1 MVRERDE
8 RVEACDRLA
17 AERQELGRQCDG
29 LSKENGTL
37 RREAADLRTTVTKEQ
52 EKFSQS
58 LVGERGRPEEVAGSG
73 GGQVPGRSVR
83 SVDGDRRG
91 EEEHPGSLFSDV
103 IRLKTVT

>member
-58 LVGERGRPEEVAGSG
+58 LEGNVGDLRKLLDQEVGKCRDEVSAQSTEIVGARKSIQG
-73 GGQVPGRSVR
+73 AYSVM
-83 SVDGDRRG
+83 S
-91 EEEHPGSLFSDV
+91 
-103 IRLKTVT
+103 

>member
-58 LVGERGRPEEVAGSG
+58 LEGNVGDLRKLLDQ
-73 GGQVPGRSVR
+73 GQIV
-83 SVDGDRRG
+83 
-91 EEEHPGSLFSDV
+91 
-103 IRLKTVT
+103 